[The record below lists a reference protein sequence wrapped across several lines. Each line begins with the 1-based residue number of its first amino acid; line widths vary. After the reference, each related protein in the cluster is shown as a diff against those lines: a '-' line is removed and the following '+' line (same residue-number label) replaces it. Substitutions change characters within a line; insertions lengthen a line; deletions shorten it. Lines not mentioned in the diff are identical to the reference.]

1 MISPKPYIKT
11 LAPYQPGLPIEV
23 VARSYG
29 LQPDAIIKLNSNENP
44 HGPSPAAVEAM
55 RHALQNSHR
64 YPDTFSLTRLLSE
77 QLGVSGDSLILGN
90 GSNDIID
97 LIARTFLGN
106 NDESIV
112 SQYAF
117 AMYEVAI
124 QTVGASSHIVPAN
137 NYGHDLEAMKNA
149 LAAKTKVV
157 WIANPNNPTGTFI
170 SYADL
175 ENFITQVPKNCIIVL
190 DEAYYEYLE
199 PSERHNTALWPAKYP
214 NVIIIRTFSKIH
226 GIAGLRVGYAIAA
239 PHIAELINRVRL
251 PFTNNHLAVVAASAA
266 LLDHKFIEMSRKT
279 NANERRKIEQQ
290 LTLHGIDFIPSKGN
304 FITLRISDSAVY
316 DSLLRQGIIV
326 RPLDNYGLSGWI
338 RVSIGLPQ
346 ENDCFINTLIPLVSS
361 AKKK

>member
-1 MISPKPYIKT
+1 
-11 LAPYQPGLPIEV
+11 
-23 VARSYG
+23 
-29 LQPDAIIKLNSNENP
+29 
-44 HGPSPAAVEAM
+44 M

-124 QTVGASSHIVPAN
+124 QTVGASSRIVPAN

-149 LAAKTKVV
+149 IAAKTKVV

-170 SYADL
+170 PYADL
-175 ENFITQVPKNCIIVL
+175 ENFITQVPKKCIIVL

-199 PSERHNTALWPAKYP
+199 
-214 NVIIIRTFSKIH
+214 
-226 GIAGLRVGYAIAA
+226 
-239 PHIAELINRVRL
+239 
-251 PFTNNHLAVVAASAA
+251 
-266 LLDHKFIEMSRKT
+266 
-279 NANERRKIEQQ
+279 
-290 LTLHGIDFIPSKGN
+290 
-304 FITLRISDSAVY
+304 
-316 DSLLRQGIIV
+316 
-326 RPLDNYGLSGWI
+326 
-338 RVSIGLPQ
+338 
-346 ENDCFINTLIPLVSS
+346 
-361 AKKK
+361 